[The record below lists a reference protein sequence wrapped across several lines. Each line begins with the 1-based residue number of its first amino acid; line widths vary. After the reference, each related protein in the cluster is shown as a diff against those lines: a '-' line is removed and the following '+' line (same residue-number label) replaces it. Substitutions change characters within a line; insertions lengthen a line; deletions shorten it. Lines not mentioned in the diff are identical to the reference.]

1 MAKRIQAN
9 PEINLESEDKPV
21 TASKRIWCSPEEF
34 FRRITE
40 YEDPSGLMVYVY
52 RLWPVIDRSLAGV
65 DYKHIYAT
73 PPPFTLDDL
82 IRQCGSG
89 KYRLMLLDQNLPK
102 NANKVAECKLTVN
115 DPEYP
120 PVVNLKEL
128 ILEHEDNRSYVESLR
143 MRGLLDKEDL
153 PPQSPSDSAAAVAV
167 ESLSRTVADLAN
179 RMSERASAGDSDR
192 ALSLAVRIAELV
204 RPGKDPLE
212 LATQIAALMKRD
224 DNAVLLKALIEQQTK
239 LTELVVQQRANP
251 ESDLEQLER
260 LLKIAERLG
269 KGGGSGESW
278 GLELVRSLPAT
289 LAAAADLMR
298 TVAAARAGQSVAAS
312 GVGAPSAPPAA
323 SPTVPAAGGWSL
335 SMDRLVQ
342 VGQKA
347 IVAFQRGASGDDFA
361 HALVVSEPDG
371 ELIYDQLAA
380 LGKEGILSSLRALP
394 VWPQLEARSAD
405 IERFVDEFLAY
416 GQDEGE

>member
-1 MAKRIQAN
+1 MAKKVQAN
-9 PEINLESEDKPV
+9 PEINLETEDKPV

-89 KYRLMLLDQNLPK
+89 KYRLMLLDQHLPK
-102 NANKVAECKLTVN
+102 QANKIAECKVTIN

-128 ILEHEDNRSYVESLR
+128 ILEHGENRSYVESLR
-143 MRGLLDKEDL
+143 MRGLLEKDEL
-153 PPQSPSDSAAAVAV
+153 PPQSGSDSAAAVAV
-167 ESLSRTVADLAN
+167 ESLSRTVADLAS
-179 RMSERASAGDSDR
+179 RMSERASGQDSDR

-204 RPGKDPLE
+204 RPGKDPME

-224 DNAVLLKALIEQQTK
+224 DSAVLLKALIEQQTK
-239 LTELVVQQRANP
+239 LTELVVQQRASP
-251 ESDLEQLER
+251 ESDFEQLER
-260 LLKIAERLG
+260 LLKIAEKLG
-269 KGGGSGESW
+269 KGGSAESW

-298 TVAAARAGQSVAAS
+298 TVAAARAGQTVAAS
-312 GVGAPSAPPAA
+312 GVGTASAPPAA
-323 SPTVPAAGGWSL
+323 PPTVPAPGGWSL

-361 HALVVSEPDG
+361 HAIVVGEPDG

-380 LGKEGILSSLRALP
+380 LGRDGIMASLRALP

-416 GQDEGE
+416 GHEGEGE